1 MKTDVELG
9 LKIHNHLVKKGVETP
24 YGSDFS
30 GEKGWL
36 DTKDNREYIRVK
48 FAEIMSEIGLDL
60 DDDSLSGTP
69 ARVAKM
75 FVSEIFAGL
84 DYINFPKITVIENK
98 MTYDEMIVEKDVSV
112 KSACEHHFVVI
123 DGLATVAYI
132 PSKKVIGLSKL
143 NRIVNFFSRR
153 PQVQERLTEQIHA
166 TLCYLLETNN
176 VAVVLDATH
185 FCVKHRGIEDGS
197 SYTSTSKLSGRF
209 RSDSSARSE
218 FMSLARSK

>member
-1 MKTDVELG
+1 MVTDAKLG
-9 LKIHNHLVKKGVETP
+9 LRIHKVLVEKGVETP
-24 YGSDFS
+24 LVDRASNTV
-30 GEKGWL
+30 GWL
-36 DTKDNREYIRVK
+36 DTSVNRDYIRIK
-48 FAEIMSEIGLDL
+48 FAEIMGELGLDL
-60 DDDSLSGTP
+60 KDDSLQGTP

-84 DYINFPKITVIENK
+84 DYANFPKITVIENK
-98 MTYDEMIVEKDVSV
+98 MTYDEMIVEKCVSV
-112 KSACEHHFVVI
+112 KSSCEHHFVVI

-132 PSKKVIGLSKL
+132 PSRKVIGLSKL

-153 PQVQERLTEQIHA
+153 PQVQERLTEQVHA
-166 TLCYLLETNN
+166 TLVYLLDTED
-176 VAVVLDATH
+176 VAVVIDATH

-209 RSDSSARSE
+209 RSDPSARSE